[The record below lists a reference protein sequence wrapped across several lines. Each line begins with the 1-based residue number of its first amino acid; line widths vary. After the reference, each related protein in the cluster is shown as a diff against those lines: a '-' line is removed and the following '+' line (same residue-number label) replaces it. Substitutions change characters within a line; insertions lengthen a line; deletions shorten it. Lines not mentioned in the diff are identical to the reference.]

1 MKKKLISIILS
12 VILTASMI
20 LTGCGGNDSPTSGNG
35 SSGEAAENKT
45 EEKSKDSAAGKEVV
59 RVVVPGISEEATIDP
74 ISGIEKKGLGDFEAF
89 LEEQIPEYDINLVS
103 IPWDGWIQKMETLVT
118 SGEVDVGFYTNQ
130 EAVPGW
136 YQDLTEY
143 LNKDEEV
150 NFDNLNQLFIDPAVF
165 YTKYNSFNYPES
177 TGQVFGLPMTMASN
191 IIVYDK
197 KLFEDW
203 GIEEPTENTTFTE
216 LVDLAEKMTGKNP
229 VTGLTNYGGYLFS
242 TWMEWY
248 AISYDAVKTYE
259 SDTMLL
265 SDMDTDEYVEYIK
278 DSPEVLNYFT
288 DMIRLVDCCPEG
300 VATGSG
306 NEKFFTEDNDIA
318 INFDTN
324 NVGAN
329 YMKYIYAQDDK
340 MTERFIPLMVPTGK
354 NGMEGFP
361 EFFRFSITK
370 AAKNPDAAWEVIKK
384 LTTTPE
390 IVDYYLTNYAQ
401 DKVTALAD
409 TSKISM
415 MDYEMNKKR
424 HDYQIKAMFVTDDY
438 WFWRTP
444 LQSVNNQILS
454 KQLTAD
460 AAREEFYKGVS
471 DWVNNTKAQLGQ

>member
-12 VILTASMI
+12 VMLTASMV
-20 LTGCGGNDSPTSGNG
+20 LAGCKGADSQTADNG
-35 SSGEAAENKT
+35 SSGEAAESKT
-45 EEKSKDSAAGKEVV
+45 EEKEKEGASGKEVV

-74 ISGIEKKGLGDFEAF
+74 ISGIEKKGLGEFEAF
-89 LEEQIPEYDINLVS
+89 LEEQIPEYDIDLVS

-143 LNKDEEV
+143 LKKDEEV
-150 NFDNLNQLFIDPAVF
+150 NFDNLDQLFIDPAVF

-177 TGQVFGLPMTMASN
+177 TGQIFGLPMTMASN

-197 KLFEDW
+197 QLFEEW
-203 GIEEPTENTTFTE
+203 GVEEPTDDTSFTE
-216 LVDLAEKMTGKNP
+216 LVALAEKMTGKNP
-229 VTGLTNYGGYLFS
+229 VTGQTNYGGYLFS

-265 SDMDTDEYVEYIK
+265 SDMDMNEYVEYIK

-324 NVGAN
+324 NVVAN
-329 YMKYIYAQDDK
+329 YMKYVYAQNK
-340 MTERFIPLMVPTGK
+340 EMTDRFIPLLIPTGK

-390 IVDYYLTNYAQ
+390 IVDFYLTNYAQ
-401 DKVTALAD
+401 DKITALAD
-409 TSKISM
+409 ASKVTM
-415 MDYEMNKKR
+415 MDYEINKKR
-424 HDYQIKAMFVTDDY
+424 HEYQIKAMFVTDDY

-444 LQSVNNQILS
+444 LQAVNNQILS

>member
-12 VILTASMI
+12 VMLTASMV
-20 LTGCGGNDSPTSGNG
+20 LSGCGGNNSQTAGNSG
-35 SSGEAAENKT
+35 SGEVTGNNT
-45 EEKSKDSAAGKEVV
+45 EEKNNKGTSGKEVV
-59 RVVVPGISEEATIDP
+59 RVVVPGISEDATIDP
-74 ISGIEKKGLGDFEAF
+74 ISGIEKKGLGEFEAF

-143 LNKDEEV
+143 LKKDEEV
-150 NFDNLNQLFIDPAVF
+150 NFDNLGQLFIDPAVY

-177 TGQVFGLPMTMASN
+177 TGQIFGLPMTMASN

-197 KLFEDW
+197 QLFEEW
-203 GIEEPTENTTFTE
+203 GVEEPTDDTTFTE
-216 LVDLAEKMTGKNP
+216 LVALAEKMTGKNP
-229 VTGLTNYGGYLFS
+229 VTGQTNYGGYLFS

-248 AISYDAVKTYE
+248 AISYDAVKPYK

-278 DSPEVLNYFT
+278 DSPEVLNFFT

-329 YMKYIYAQDDK
+329 YMKYVYAQNNE
-340 MTERFIPLMVPTGK
+340 MTDRFVPLMVPTGK

-390 IVDYYLTNYAQ
+390 IVDFYLTNYAQ

-409 TSKISM
+409 TSKVSM
-415 MDYEMNKKR
+415 MDYEINKKR

-444 LQSVNNQILS
+444 LQAVNNQILS

>member
-12 VILTASMI
+12 VMLMASMV
-20 LTGCGGNDSPTSGNG
+20 LTGCGTDSQTAGSG
-35 SSGEAAENKT
+35 GEAVESKT
-45 EEKSKDSAAGKEVV
+45 EEKKSEGTSGKEVV

-74 ISGIEKKGLGDFEAF
+74 ISGIEKKGLGEFEAF
-89 LEEQIPEYDINLVS
+89 LEEQIPEYDIDLVS

-150 NFDNLNQLFIDPAVF
+150 NFDNLGQLFIDPAVF

-197 KLFEDW
+197 QLFEEW
-203 GIEEPTENTTFTE
+203 GVEEPTDDTTFTE
-216 LVDLAEKMTGKNP
+216 LVVLAEKMTGKNP
-229 VTGLTNYGGYLFS
+229 VTGQTNYGGYLFS

-265 SDMDTDEYVEYIK
+265 SDMDTNEYVEYIK
-278 DSPEVLNYFT
+278 DSPEVLNYFA

-329 YMKYIYAQDDK
+329 YMKYVYAQNK
-340 MTERFIPLMVPTGK
+340 EMTDRFIPLMVPTGK

-384 LTTTPE
+384 LTTIPE
-390 IVDYYLTNYAQ
+390 IVDFYLTNYAQ

-409 TSKISM
+409 TEKVTM
-415 MDYEMNKKR
+415 MDYEINKKR

-444 LQSVNNQILS
+444 LQAVNNQILS

>member
-1 MKKKLISIILS
+1 
-12 VILTASMI
+12 
-20 LTGCGGNDSPTSGNG
+20 
-35 SSGEAAENKT
+35 
-45 EEKSKDSAAGKEVV
+45 
-59 RVVVPGISEEATIDP
+59 
-74 ISGIEKKGLGDFEAF
+74 
-89 LEEQIPEYDINLVS
+89 
-103 IPWDGWIQKMETLVT
+103 METLVT

-415 MDYEMNKKR
+415 MDYEINKKR

-444 LQSVNNQILS
+444 LLSVNNQILS

>member
-1 MKKKLISIILS
+1 MKKKLISIILL
-12 VILTASMI
+12 VMLTASMV
-20 LTGCGGNDSPTSGNG
+20 LAGCGGSDSQTAGN
-35 SSGEAAENKT
+35 SSGEVAENKT
-45 EEKSKDSAAGKEVV
+45 EEKKKEGASGKEVV

-74 ISGIEKKGLGDFEAF
+74 ISGIEKKGLGEFEAF
-89 LEEQIPEYDINLVS
+89 LEEQIPEYDIDLVS

-143 LNKDEEV
+143 LNKDGEV
-150 NFDNLNQLFIDPAVF
+150 NFDNLDQLFIDPAVF

-197 KLFEDW
+197 QLFEEW
-203 GIEEPTENTTFTE
+203 GVEEPTDDTTFTE
-216 LVDLAEKMTGKNP
+216 LVALAEKMTGKNP
-229 VTGLTNYGGYLFS
+229 VTGQTNYGGYLFS

-329 YMKYIYAQDDK
+329 YMKYVYAQNK
-340 MTERFIPLMVPTGK
+340 EMTDRFIPLMVPTGK

-390 IVDYYLTNYAQ
+390 IVDFYLTNYAQ

-409 TSKISM
+409 TGKVTM
-415 MDYEMNKKR
+415 MDYEINQLR

-444 LQSVNNQILS
+444 LQAVNNQILS
-454 KQLTAD
+454 KQFTAD